1 MRVEEVC
8 EAEQEPG
15 SAKSSPE
22 GGKEIILQFLQVL
35 WDVTLQEFLGSC
47 HICTCNG
54 LAWIGVQMCLGRNY
68 VQSPASLR
76 VLALETAE
84 SEYMFLGECGQSGEG
99 ELGGVRLDLMYV
111 SVWI

>member
-54 LAWIGVQMCLGRNY
+54 LA
-68 VQSPASLR
+68 
-76 VLALETAE
+76 
-84 SEYMFLGECGQSGEG
+84 
-99 ELGGVRLDLMYV
+99 
-111 SVWI
+111 